1 MSQLEDFF
9 AQGVADQ
16 MAVMGTKVKIKTMP
30 DGAMSKEFTAAVTS
44 RDGTLQMEYGSSLYT
59 VSAHALI
66 PTSHGITP
74 KVSDH
79 LISGNETF
87 IIISVVRSI
96 IDKAYSCDLV
106 KIQS

>member
-16 MAVMGTKVKIKTMP
+16 MAVMGSKVKIKTMP
-30 DGAMSKEFTAAVTS
+30 KGAMSKEFTAAVTS
-44 RDGTLQMEYGSSLYT
+44 RDGTLQMEYGGALYT
-59 VSAHALI
+59 VHAHALI
-66 PTSHGITP
+66 PTSEGITP

-87 IIISVVRSI
+87 IIVSVVRSI
-96 IDKAYSCDLV
+96 IDRAYSCDLV

>member
-16 MAVMGTKVKIKTMP
+16 MAVMGTKARIKTMP
-30 DGAMSKEFTAAVTS
+30 KGLMSKEFIAAVTS
-44 RDGTLQMEYGSSLYT
+44 RDGTLQTEYSGALYT
-59 VSAHALI
+59 VHAHALI
-66 PTSHGITP
+66 PTSEGITP

-87 IIISVVRSI
+87 IIVSVVRSI